1 MRRQSDHSGPIH
13 PIDRV
18 LVVLLFSM
26 IAFIVLQAMWLLI
39 FQPQPQ
45 TPSKSQAAQGS
56 PIEQVALAPF

>member
-1 MRRQSDHSGPIH
+1 MRRQSHPSGQTH
-13 PIDRV
+13 LIDRV

-45 TPSKSQAAQGS
+45 TPSKSQAVQGS
-56 PIEQVALAPF
+56 PIEQVALAPI